1 MRPGCKHINN
11 NNRKSYDIKSMM
23 MMMIF
28 KLLMILKNNA
38 QPAALDCLKLM
49 LQQRLKV
56 TKDKNNLLRV
66 VPSLST
72 RGKQSASDCKALFLV
87 AHTD

>member
-23 MMMIF
+23 MIL

-72 RGKQSASDCKALFLV
+72 RGKQSASDCKALSLV